1 VRTTSLHFRL
11 QNLEKENE
19 LLKMENPRL
28 RNEID
33 RLKIVSIY
41 TVNNNKTKGT
51 IKNGQSKYT
60 GNIEHK
66 TQNNNKHTDEQ
77 YRPHKK

>member
-1 VRTTSLHFRL
+1 MRTTSLHFRL

-41 TVNNNKTKGT
+41 TVNKHKR
-51 IKNGQSKYT
+51 KPKRQSRMD
-60 GNIEHK
+60 NPN
-66 TQNNNKHTDEQ
+66 TQTT
-77 YRPHKK
+77 

>member
-1 VRTTSLHFRL
+1 MRTTSLHFRL

-41 TVNNNKTKGT
+41 TVNKPKR
-51 IKNGQSKYT
+51 KPKGQSRMD
-60 GNIEHK
+60 NPN
-66 TQNNNKHTDEQ
+66 TQTT
-77 YRPHKK
+77 

>member
-1 VRTTSLHFRL
+1 MTYDLVRTTSLHFRL

-41 TVNNNKTKGT
+41 IINKRKRKTKG
-51 IKNGQSKYT
+51 QSIMD
-60 GNIEHK
+60 NLN
-66 TQNNNKHTDEQ
+66 TQAT
-77 YRPHKK
+77 

>member
-41 TVNNNKTKGT
+41 TVNKHKR
-51 IKNGQSKYT
+51 KPKRQSRMD
-60 GNIEHK
+60 NPN
-66 TQNNNKHTDEQ
+66 TQTT
-77 YRPHKK
+77 

>member
-41 TVNNNKTKGT
+41 TVNKHK
-51 IKNGQSKYT
+51 GQSRMD
-60 GNIEHK
+60 NPN
-66 TQNNNKHTDEQ
+66 TQAT
-77 YRPHKK
+77 